1 MESEKILPF
10 NLALQKKLHL
20 HVPSNKSEQRPSI
33 LDLPELIYV
42 TRYILLLILLME
54 AENIFQCTGG
64 VWGHRLH
71 AADIFFGKTQIN
83 HRSKC
88 FV

>member
-10 NLALQKKLHL
+10 NLTLQKKLHL

-42 TRYILLLILLME
+42 TRYILLL
-54 AENIFQCTGG
+54 
-64 VWGHRLH
+64 
-71 AADIFFGKTQIN
+71 FF
-83 HRSKC
+83 
-88 FV
+88 

>member
-33 LDLPELIYV
+33 LDLPELIYLV
-42 TRYILLLILLME
+42 MW
-54 AENIFQCTGG
+54 FQPLVGCR
-64 VWGHRLH
+64 W
-71 AADIFFGKTQIN
+71 
-83 HRSKC
+83 
-88 FV
+88 